1 MSLLIGVLLPN
12 LLDVRKN
19 LETIAAKQISK
30 QWQKV
35 LSFTK
40 LISYGRIILRL
51 ACQLGQPITDPT
63 GGVVYMKQS
72 PKDPLYGVNPTGIF
86 LSNCL
91 SHFWRFYK
99 LLYWWVFR
107 KFIETQKEKPHYQQ
121 GLVGQIVPL
130 PICGIIEQT
139 HETKRN
145 SKIQIPKSK

>member
-51 ACQLGQPITDPT
+51 ACQLPATNYRSN

-72 PKDPLYGVNPTGIF
+72 PKDPLYGVNPTVYFYRIAYPTGI
-86 LSNCL
+86 LQT
-91 SHFWRFYK
+91 
-99 LLYWWVFR
+99 
-107 KFIETQKEKPHYQQ
+107 II
-121 GLVGQIVPL
+121 LVGV
-130 PICGIIEQT
+130 
-139 HETKRN
+139 
-145 SKIQIPKSK
+145 